1 MRKYKFLS
9 SGAAFFLGTLVI
21 IIFISL
27 GSQNPTEALSE
38 FFLKPFSSVWY
49 FGNMLNKTSLLLFA
63 ASGSLFAF
71 KCGCFNL
78 GGEGQIYFAGLLTGI
93 LLQNT
98 WTEPVIQLVLTGLI
112 VFFVSG
118 LIGLVSG
125 FLKIKFNAD
134 ELLTSFLI
142 SAAILPV
149 VNYLIGNPLRDT
161 SENLLALPPIAETF
175 ELKSFLP
182 PSSLNISFVF
192 SIILVLFF
200 ILFFTKTKQGYRLRL
215 SGTAPEFS
223 KFAGFSVYAPPLAGM
238 GISAGLH
245 GLTGF
250 FAITGTWYICHLSF
264 SSGMGWSALAIAL
277 IAKNS
282 FFAIIPAAFL
292 YSWIQS
298 ASDAAVMS
306 GSLVFDTAVFLQAVV
321 FLFISANLLSLNLS
335 LRLSKN
341 ISRIKT
347 ILLKR
352 KEI

>member
-1 MRKYKFLS
+1 MRRYKFLS
-9 SGAAFFLGTLVI
+9 SVAAFFLGTLVI

-27 GSQNPTEALSE
+27 GSQNPKEALSE

-78 GGEGQIYFAGLLTGI
+78 GGEGQIYFAGFLTGI

-98 WTEPVIQLVLTGLI
+98 WTGPVIQLILTGLI
-112 VFFVSG
+112 VFFASG

-161 SENLLALPPIAETF
+161 SGNLLALPPIAENF

-182 PSSLNISFVF
+182 PSSFNISFVF

-200 ILFFTKTKQGYRLRL
+200 ILFF
-215 SGTAPEFS
+215 
-223 KFAGFSVYAPPLAGM
+223 

-264 SSGMGWSALAIAL
+264 SSGMGWAALAIAL

-321 FLFISANLLSLNLS
+321 FLFISANLLSLRFTLG
-335 LRLSKN
+335 LSKN

-347 ILLKR
+347 LLLKR
-352 KEI
+352 KGI

>member
-1 MRKYKFLS
+1 MKKYGFLS
-9 SGAAFFLGTLVI
+9 SGLAFLLGTIVI
-21 IIFISL
+21 IGFIAL
-27 GSQNPTEALSE
+27 GSQDPRNALSQ
-38 FFLKPFSSVWY
+38 FFLKPFSSFWH

-63 ASGSLFAF
+63 SLGSLFAF

-98 WTEPVIQLVLTGLI
+98 WTEPVFQLVITGLI
-112 VFFVSG
+112 VFFASG
-118 LIGLVSG
+118 LIGFISG
-125 FLKIKFNAD
+125 FFKIKFNAD

-142 SAAILPV
+142 SAAILPA

-161 SENLLALPPIAETF
+161 SGNLLALPPIADEF
-175 ELKSFLP
+175 QLKSFLP
-182 PSSLNISFVF
+182 PSSLNISFIF
-192 SIILVLFF
+192 SLIAVLFF
-200 ILFFTKTKQGYRLRL
+200 IVFFAKTKWGYRLRL

-223 KFAGFSVYAPPLAGM
+223 RFAGFSIYAPPLAGM

-264 SSGMGWSALAIAL
+264 SSGMGWAALAIAL

-321 FLFISANLLSLNLS
+321 FLFISANFLPIRLIKLL
-335 LRLSKN
+335 
-341 ISRIKT
+341 SRIKGCVF
-347 ILLKR
+347 KR
-352 KEI
+352 KK